1 MNAGNIIGQSSLIS
15 KMERILAGGRIVHA
29 YLFTGPAGI
38 GKKTMSKLLAQ
49 ALICKGPGDKPCNS
63 CSTCHQFVSGN
74 HPDVIWIRRQE
85 DKTGITVDQIRS
97 MQSAVKAKPYQAGR
111 RICFIEN
118 AHLMT
123 EQAQNALLKTLE
135 EPPSNTLFFLLAEN
149 TSTLLPTIVSRCQVF
164 RVGSLSREDVTA
176 ILLNHLS
183 VSKEEAATYAA
194 LSQGNPGKALSLAGD
209 EVFRGCREK
218 LINGLAQLGSLKAL
232 ELYGLF
238 DEYRERADEL
248 LEIMEVWFRDLLVF
262 RETRDEELVVNL
274 DKVPQIVRQ
283 INNLTGR
290 DLKKVLEQLN
300 YCRKLLK
307 SNCNYQLTIENMLLS
322 YQGGA

>member
-283 INNLTGR
+283 SNNLTGR
-290 DLKKVLEQLN
+290 DLKMMLEQVN